1 MDLSGCKR
9 PRPLHT
15 STPSRPI
22 FRSVNT
28 LPTDRNK
35 LHPPTAAIP
44 PYVTDSFITAHS
56 FLSHL
61 DLFTLAY
68 EPVVLPCSSM
78 NCGDIVYRSSLDPV
92 LRMEQRGITPQGV
105 ALVAAAISYG
115 LAKPSILQGA
125 IDTYILAPLQQLSA
139 TPYCKEDF
147 EITRRIAA
155 GGFGVVYRAELLI
168 PAQNIATAEKQK
180 KQNSSSNKKSQSSDA
195 SSDDNKNIFKYS
207 SQKSFLSFLPSLIEG
222 IDPRSLIKDRGD
234 MNNKYNNNKASLP
247 PPTENTVILKRAVEF
262 GQAEVYMNERL
273 MRAAPDYF
281 AKFMGAFAESSDDE
295 GGPLWLV
302 WKYEGNFTLA
312 ELMCNKNFPAN
323 MESMMCSDGNS
334 GSSSQDM
341 SPARRAAVLRELM
354 RQILSSLEA
363 CHAAGIV
370 HRDVKPQNLIFAD
383 KERKLKFVDLGAAA
397 DLRVGIN
404 YIPNQ
409 YLLDPRYAPPQQ
421 YIMSSQTP
429 KAPPAPVAA
438 LLAPVLWGL
447 ECPDHFD
454 CWSVGV
460 ILLQLAFPSLRT
472 DNALIAFNKAFG
484 EQYNWDILAWRRVQE
499 GKNKVAKEMEEGFA
513 TLDADGG
520 AGWDLLVHLMKYEP
534 RERLSASAAL
544 NHRWFSSLKNR
555 GGAAGGRRNAVSTG
569 VQNGM
574 TPIQQVASS
583 VGTMGKAAVDGLSSL
598 DDEGWLTEVMLREEL
613 GEEDSYYSDSNDSGG
628 GGGKNGGGWGWLT
641 GEGQKGKGSATMV
654 WWKQRQSDL
663 ERRRKKIKV
672 GIQKAAKTVKAGGGS
687 GKVKMSELK
696 LPLPLLGNKGE
707 K

>member
-1 MDLSGCKR
+1 
-9 PRPLHT
+9 
-15 STPSRPI
+15 
-22 FRSVNT
+22 
-28 LPTDRNK
+28 
-35 LHPPTAAIP
+35 
-44 PYVTDSFITAHS
+44 
-56 FLSHL
+56 
-61 DLFTLAY
+61 
-68 EPVVLPCSSM
+68 M

-105 ALVAAAISYG
+105 ALVTAAISYS

-147 EITRRIAA
+147 EITRKIAA
-155 GGFGVVYRAELLI
+155 GGFGVVYRAEMLI
-168 PAQNIATAEKQK
+168 PAQNTGTTGKQK
-180 KQNSSSNKKSQSSDA
+180 KQNSSSSSSSSSNKKSPSSDA
-195 SSDDNKNIFKYS
+195 GSNNNNKKMSKSS
-207 SQKSFLSFLPSLIEG
+207 SQQSFLSLIPSLIEG
-222 IDPRSLIKDRGD
+222 IDPRYLGKDRG
-234 MNNKYNNNKASLP
+234 NKNNNNKASLP

-281 AKFMGAFAESSDDE
+281 AEFMGAFAESSDDE

-341 SPARRAAVLRELM
+341 SPARRAAVVRELM

-363 CHAAGIV
+363 CHAAAIV
-370 HRDVKPQNLIFAD
+370 HRDVKPQNLIFAE

-447 ECPDHFD
+447 ECPDRFD
-454 CWSVGV
+454 CWSAGV

-472 DNALIAFNKAFG
+472 DNALIAFNKTFG
-484 EQYNWDILAWRRVQE
+484 EQYNWDIVAWRRVQE

-520 AGWDLLVHLMKYEP
+520 AGWDLLVNLMKYEP

-555 GGAAGGRRNAVSTG
+555 RGGAAGGRKNALSTG
-569 VQNGM
+569 VQSGM

-583 VGTMGKAAVDGLSSL
+583 VGTMGKAAVDGLSSV
-598 DDEGWLTEVMLREEL
+598 DDDGWLTEVMLREEL
-613 GEEDSYYSDSNDSGG
+613 GEEDSYYSDSNS
-628 GGGKNGGGWGWLT
+628 NSGGGWGWLK
-641 GEGQKGKGSATMV
+641 GEGQNEKGSATMV

-663 ERRRKKIKV
+663 EKRRKRIKV
-672 GIQKAAKTVKAGGGS
+672 
-687 GKVKMSELK
+687 SELK
-696 LPLPLLGNKGE
+696 LPLPLLGNKGGKGE